1 MANQRVERTSRPR
14 RARRP
19 LTRNVGHGREG
30 NEMNTTVAIALI
42 SAGAAL
48 FGSSIGLIGQVINN
62 HNTRQLQIEDV
73 KRDKYSDLIRQMQL
87 VNNNP
92 SKETFEQFQSAVNMA
107 YLFACD
113 RVASL
118 LNQYYKNVIC
128 GTLSQ
133 DSNAVHK
140 KYQSDIINAM
150 REDLGIGKQPIDD
163 LGLIASKWVER
174 TEVQRAK

>member
-1 MANQRVERTSRPR
+1 
-14 RARRP
+14 
-19 LTRNVGHGREG
+19 
-30 NEMNTTVAIALI
+30 MNTTVAIALI

-163 LGLIASKWVER
+163 LGLIASKWVEK